1 MSGYA
6 IAKTTG
12 AATIKK
18 LANTTSYVEFRF
30 GMDV

>member
-1 MSGYA
+1 MSGYS
-6 IAKTTG
+6 IAKTAG